1 MKILRVT
8 IASACVVL
16 VAGSI
21 AASPARAADKP
32 CTKSDAANGERAIE
46 RDNNWNQLYRS
57 WQDYHHCDTGAVAD
71 AYTDTLM
78 RLMVEWKNV
87 EALSAAMQKD
97 AQFKEWVHE
106 RLKSPAAKDD
116 KPAVYSRVVASCPKG
131 MDTLC
136 AELAESVKPAP
147 K

>member
-1 MKILRVT
+1 MRIVRVGLAAACFVLGAAC
-8 IASACVVL
+8 IAS
-16 VAGSI
+16 G
-21 AASPARAADKP
+21 PAHAADKP

-46 RDNNWNQLYRS
+46 RANNWNQLFKS

-71 AYTDTLM
+71 VYTDTLM
-78 RLMVEWKNV
+78 RLMVEWKSV
-87 EALSAAMQKD
+87 DTLAAAMQKD
-97 AQFKEWVHE
+97 AQFKEWVHA

-116 KPAVYSRVVASCPKG
+116 QPAIYSRVMASCPKA
-131 MDTLC
+131 MDALC